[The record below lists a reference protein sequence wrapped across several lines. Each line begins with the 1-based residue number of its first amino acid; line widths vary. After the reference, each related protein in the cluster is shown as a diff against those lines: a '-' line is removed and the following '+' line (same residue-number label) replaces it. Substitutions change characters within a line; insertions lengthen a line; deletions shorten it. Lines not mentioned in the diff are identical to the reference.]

1 MRADSENAI
10 EPSAPKRRVKTE
22 ETTPGRRTDGKYKIV
37 SQDNK

>member
-10 EPSAPKRRVKTE
+10 EPAAPQRRVKTE
-22 ETTPGRRTDGKYKIV
+22 ETATGRRTDGKYKIV